1 MERAKRRRGLVDVR
15 ENEILS
21 RLAEGSE
28 ENDPSGPYSNGKWSK
43 ISCWQPLAG
52 TGANALLRLSSKRGP
67 QLSLLT
73 LFGSLRAGKGK
84 GPRPL
89 ALKFLFKH

>member
-52 TGANALLRLSSKRGP
+52 DSGANALLRLSSKRGP

-73 LFGSLRAGKGK
+73 LLAAYAQAKGK
-84 GPRPL
+84 GRGPWP
-89 ALKFLFKH
+89 